1 VEEGMRKETRGNGP
15 DSAFFERV
23 YKKFNR
29 KEFIHPDPLEFV
41 YRYESGAD
49 RETAGFIAAALAYGN
64 VRQILA
70 SVTKVLSP
78 MGPFPARWLRE
89 HTETDITRLFLP
101 FKHRF
106 TTGAELAV
114 FLGNIR
120 TVLRKYG
127 SLEECFSRHYRPADE
142 DLSET
147 IYAFVN
153 DLNSAVHTPTLTPC
167 PEKKSSFKR
176 MNLFLRWMVRGDAV
190 DPGVWKRFPPAKLIV
205 PLDTHMF
212 RIARELGL
220 TGRRDTSM
228 RTALEITSAFRRI
241 NPLDPVKYDFSLTRT
256 GILRAGRGPRGTL
269 V

>member
-1 VEEGMRKETRGNGP
+1 MKKETRHGVP
-15 DSAFFERV
+15 DRPFFERI

-41 YRYESGAD
+41 YRYDSGAD

-70 SVTKVLSP
+70 SVTKVLGL

-89 HTETDITRLFLP
+89 RTETRITRLFLP

-114 FLGNIR
+114 FLTNIR

-127 SLEECFSRHYRPADE
+127 SLEKCFYRHYRPADG
-142 DLSET
+142 DLSGT
-147 IYAFVN
+147 IYAFIN
-153 DLNSAVHTPTLTPC
+153 DLNTAARTPTLTPH

-176 MNLFLRWMVRGDAV
+176 LNLFLRWMIRRDAV
-190 DPGVWKRFPPAKLIV
+190 DPGTWERFPRAKLIV

-228 RTALEITSAFRRI
+228 KTALEITGAFRRL
-241 NPLDPVKYDFSLTRT
+241 NPADPVKYDFSLTRT
-256 GILRAGRGPRGTL
+256 GILRTAAGRVPRGTL

>member
-1 VEEGMRKETRGNGP
+1 MGQETRRGVP
-15 DSAFFERV
+15 ERAFFERI
-23 YKKFNR
+23 YRKFNR

-41 YRYESGAD
+41 YRYKSAAD
-49 RETAGFIAAALAYGN
+49 REIAGFIAASLAYGN

-70 SVTKVLSP
+70 SVTRALGP
-78 MGPFPARWLRE
+78 MGPFPANWLRE
-89 HTETDITRLFLP
+89 HSETRIARLFLP

-106 TTGAELAV
+106 TTGAELSV
-114 FLGNIR
+114 FLANIR
-120 TVLRKYG
+120 TVLRKHG
-127 SLEECFSRHYRPADE
+127 SLEECFFRHYSQTHK

-153 DLNSAVHTPTLTPC
+153 DLNSSARTPTLTPH

-176 MNLFLRWMVRGDAV
+176 LNLFLRWMIRRDAV
-190 DPGVWKRFPPAKLIV
+190 DPGTWGRIPPTKLIV

-220 TGRRDTSM
+220 TGRGDTSM
-228 RTALEITSAFRRI
+228 KTALEITAAFRRL
-241 NPLDPVKYDFSLTRT
+241 NPADPVKYDFSLTRT
-256 GILRAGRGPRGTL
+256 GILKTGRGPRGTL

>member
-1 VEEGMRKETRGNGP
+1 MSYETRDGAQ
-15 DSAFFERV
+15 DRAYFERV

-29 KEFIHPDPLEFV
+29 KELIHPDPLEFV
-41 YRYESGAD
+41 YRYAGGAD

-70 SVTKVLSP
+70 SVTKVLGP

-89 HTETDITRLFLP
+89 HTITHITRLFLP

-114 FLGNIR
+114 FLANIR
-120 TVLRKYG
+120 AVLRKHG
-127 SLEECFSRHYRPADE
+127 SLEECFFRNYRPADE
-142 DLSET
+142 DLSGT

-153 DLNSAVHTPTLTPC
+153 DLNSAVRTPTLTPH

-176 MNLFLRWMVRGDAV
+176 LNLFLRWMIRRDAV
-190 DPGVWKRFPPAKLIV
+190 DPGVWKRFTPAKLIV

-228 RTALEITSAFRRI
+228 KTALEITAAFRRL
-241 NPLDPVKYDFSLTRT
+241 NPEDPVKYDFSLTRT
-256 GILRAGRGPRGTL
+256 GILRTARGPRGTL